1 MNEVEEKRIRLYV
14 DLDDTVLDSSE
25 AVIEILNKKHGMN
38 KTINDLKDWNFRS
51 IYHNMTSE
59 MVVSIFDSDE
69 FFDTVKINGEFADFY
84 KKHAN
89 DFKFVFVSKGYKAN
103 IDKKRALIE
112 DKFPGSEFIPCLFYP
127 DVDCDY
133 DKSHIDM
140 RGGIQIDDRFDCLC
154 ETNASCKILIDNGRD
169 LKWSRQTKTIDG
181 LYKARGWK
189 DAGEILEYA
198 LLDGLFIQ

>member
-84 KKHAN
+84 KKHAG

-127 DVDCDY
+127 GVDCDY

-154 ETNASCKILIDNGRD
+154 KTNASCKILIDNGRD